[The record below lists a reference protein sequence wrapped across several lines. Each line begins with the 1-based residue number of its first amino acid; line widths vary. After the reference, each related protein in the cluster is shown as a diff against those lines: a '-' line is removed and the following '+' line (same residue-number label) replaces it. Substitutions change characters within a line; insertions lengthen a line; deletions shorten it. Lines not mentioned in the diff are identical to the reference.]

1 MIHQLGDKTVIRDG
15 HNWIADSAKVIG
27 NIHLKNESSVWFGA
41 VLRGDIEKITLGE
54 GSNIQD
60 NSVLHTDPGC
70 PVNIGSG
77 VTIGHLVMLH
87 GCTIKDDSL
96 IGIGAVALPSG
107 ILASGFT
114 DQLKRRQAQYENEL
128 TKALQDGV
136 ISSSERNKLTKIA
149 KDMNLSEEQIK
160 TMEKKLKEVS

>member
-1 MIHQLGDKTVIRDG
+1 MIHQLGDKTVVRDG

-27 NIHLKNESSVWFGA
+27 NVHLKNESSVWFGA

-60 NSVLHTDPGC
+60 NSVIHTDPGC
-70 PVNIGSG
+70 PANIGSG

-96 IGIGAVALPSG
+96 IGIGSNCIIGANTL
-107 ILASGFT
+107 IT
-114 DQLKRRQAQYENEL
+114 
-128 TKALQDGV
+128 
-136 ISSSERNKLTKIA
+136 
-149 KDMNLSEEQIK
+149 
-160 TMEKKLKEVS
+160 EKKEIPDNSLVMGTPGKIIRQLDEKEILEIKENAERYINNWKNYKKNFK

>member
-60 NSVLHTDPGC
+60 NSIFNTQGKEIYISDR
-70 PVNIGSG
+70 
-77 VTIGHLVMLH
+77 VTIGHNVIID
-87 GCTIKDDSL
+87 GNCRINNNAV
-96 IGIGAVALPSG
+96 IGMGSILEENCIIEKNAFVGANSYVKTNTVVPEG
-107 ILASGFT
+107 
-114 DQLKRRQAQYENEL
+114 
-128 TKALQDGV
+128 
-136 ISSSERNKLTKIA
+136 KIFAGNPA
-149 KDMNLSEEQIK
+149 KYFRDVTQQ
-160 TMEKKLKEVS
+160 EK